1 MRHSRCLDSS
11 GEVGSRGNGRTQV
24 DLCCARD
31 GSPWHASANPETT
44 IERDSRVK
52 RRRQLLASLAAAVI
66 TASIG
71 FAVVQT
77 TAAQAHGATMVPGSR
92 TWLCY
97 QDGLRANGQIIAYN
111 PACAAAIAQTGTT
124 PLYNWFAVLRSD
136 AAGRTVG
143 FIPDGQL
150 CSAGTGGPYDFSGYN
165 AARTDW
171 PLTHLTSGATIQ
183 FRHSNWAHHPG
194 TFYLSITRQGWSPTS
209 PLGWSDLVDFA
220 SVTNPPASG
229 GPGALNYYYWN
240 AQLPT
245 GRSGRA
251 IVYIRWVRA
260 DSNENFFSC
269 SDIVFDGGN
278 GQVTGVGPNQ
288 TQPPPS
294 TPPPSSPPPSSP
306 PPSSPPPSSPPP
318 GGACTA
324 AYTSTNQW
332 NNSPTGGGFQGGVTV
347 TNNSASAGLNGW
359 TVTATFA
366 NGQTVTQSWDSTFS
380 QSGAAAT
387 FRNTPYNSTI
397 APSGTRTFGFLGSW
411 NGSNSA
417 PSLAC
422 SSP

>member
-1 MRHSRCLDSS
+1 M
-11 GEVGSRGNGRTQV
+11 
-24 DLCCARD
+24 
-31 GSPWHASANPETT
+31 
-44 IERDSRVK
+44 K
-52 RRRQLLASLAAAVI
+52 RRRQLLASLAAAIV
-66 TASIG
+66 TASVA
-71 FAVVQT
+71 AVMIQT
-77 TAAQAHGATMVPGSR
+77 GPAQAHGATMFPGSR

-97 QDGLRANGQIIAYN
+97 QDGLRPNGAIEAYN
-111 PACAAAIAQTGTT
+111 PACAAAIAQNGTT

-150 CSAGTGGPYDFSGYN
+150 CSAGTGGPYNFSAYN

-171 PLTHLTSGATIQ
+171 PLTHLTTGANIQ

-194 TFYLSITRQGWSPTS
+194 TFYLAITRQGWSPTS
-209 PLGWSDLVDFA
+209 PLAWSDLQEFA
-220 SVTNPPASG
+220 SVTNPPANG

-251 IVYIRWVRA
+251 IIYIRWVRS

-269 SDIVFDGGN
+269 SDVIFDGGN
-278 GQVTGVGPNQ
+278 GEVTGVGPNQ
-288 TQPPPS
+288 TQ
-294 TPPPSSPPPSSP
+294 PPPSSPPPSSP

-324 AYTSTNQW
+324 TYAKTGEW
-332 NNSPTGGGFQGGVTV
+332 NNGFQGGITV
-347 TNNSASAGLNGW
+347 RNNSTSASLNGW

-366 NGQTVTQSWDSTFS
+366 NGQTVTQSWDSTYS
-380 QSGAAAT
+380 QSGNTVT
-387 FRNTPYNSTI
+387 FRNAGYNGTI
-397 APSGTRTFGFLGSW
+397 SPSGTRTLGFLANWSGT
-411 NGSNSA
+411 NSA
-417 PSLAC
+417 PTLAC